1 MPGAEVSVDQV
12 GLIKTMSWY
21 DGFVIGLAGPGFIL
35 AGVAGSTLTLGPV
48 WASIIWFLSAVVGGL
63 SAYIYA
69 EPAAMFPDKSG
80 GLSMFAK
87 EGWRQH
93 FSLAGPI
100 ATFGYW
106 FAWSSVLAIYGGIIG
121 TLLLSEFAADKLYD
135 KDGNVVYVAHI
146 LFFDVTWPRLIGT
159 VCILACFL
167 FNYFGMRPA
176 VWFSYATAAL
186 FVIPL
191 LAITIIPIVNGS
203 MSNGNIDWSL
213 NADVINENVAFY
225 GGTPGTGQAI
235 ILGIVWFWVIAW
247 SSYFPEAPATF
258 APEYHDT
265 KEDTRLALASTSIMG
280 VFFSTLLPLTCVAV
294 LGLDKI
300 YEDTSYIAFLT
311 WVLNDTVGDTL
322 GAIFTVFI
330 CAGLLLSMNTATM
343 DGSRALYGMAKE
355 GLTIRWLA
363 KLNGQNVP
371 GRAMALDMIFNL
383 CLLYFLPTL
392 LFTLLAG
399 NIGYVLAHILALT
412 GFLLLR
418 RDRPDWPRPLKLGA
432 AWVPI
437 AWLCVAANVVG
448 SIIGIAYMQYTGYL
462 VNWSQVDADGMPNV
476 TGYRS
481 LAIIIGIGVIVVAVV
496 GFIIGQAQAGKKFS
510 FKDPSDEK
518 PAAHVYELMG
528 QQAPSGD

>member
-121 TLLLSEFAADKLYD
+121 TLLLSEFKPEALAT
-135 KDGNVVYVAHI
+135 VWHVT
-146 LFFDVTWPRLIGT
+146 FFDVTWPRLIGT

-191 LAITIIPIVNGS
+191 LAITVIPIVNGS
-203 MSNGNIDWSL
+203 LGNGNIDWSL

-265 KEDTRLALASTSIMG
+265 RNDTRLALASTSIMG
-280 VFFSTLLPLTCVAV
+280 VFFSTQ
-294 LGLDKI
+294 I
-300 YEDTSYIAFLT
+300 
-311 WVLNDTVGDTL
+311 
-322 GAIFTVFI
+322 
-330 CAGLLLSMNTATM
+330 
-343 DGSRALYGMAKE
+343 
-355 GLTIRWLA
+355 
-363 KLNGQNVP
+363 
-371 GRAMALDMIFNL
+371 GRA
-383 CLLYFLPTL
+383 
-392 LFTLLAG
+392 
-399 NIGYVLAHILALT
+399 
-412 GFLLLR
+412 
-418 RDRPDWPRPLKLGA
+418 
-432 AWVPI
+432 
-437 AWLCVAANVVG
+437 
-448 SIIGIAYMQYTGYL
+448 
-462 VNWSQVDADGMPNV
+462 
-476 TGYRS
+476 
-481 LAIIIGIGVIVVAVV
+481 
-496 GFIIGQAQAGKKFS
+496 
-510 FKDPSDEK
+510 
-518 PAAHVYELMG
+518 HV
-528 QQAPSGD
+528 

>member
-1 MPGAEVSVDQV
+1 MPGAEVSLDEV
-12 GLIKTMSWY
+12 GLIKTMKWY

-48 WASIIWFLSAVVGGL
+48 WAATIWFLSAVVGGL
-63 SAYIYA
+63 SAYIYS

-121 TLLLSEFAADKLYD
+121 TLLLSEFSPSSLEWSTPF
-135 KDGNVVYVAHI
+135 
-146 LFFDVTWPRLIGT
+146 LFMDITYPRLIGA
-159 VCILACFL
+159 VCILSCFL

-203 MSNGNIDWSL
+203 LGNGNIEWAW
-213 NADVINENVAFY
+213 NTTVINENVAFY
-225 GGTPGTGQAI
+225 GGTPGMTQAI

-265 KEDTRLALASTSIMG
+265 KEGTRLAVASTAIMG
-280 VFFSTLLPLTCVAV
+280 VFFSALLPLTCVAV
-294 LGLDKI
+294 LGLAKI
-300 YEDTSYIAFLT
+300 YEDPTYIAFLT
-311 WVLNDTVGDTL
+311 WVLNDTVGSTL

-363 KLNGQNVP
+363 KLNDNNVP
-371 GRAMALDMIFNL
+371 GRAMALDMLFNL
-383 CLLYFLPTL
+383 ALLFMAPTL

-399 NIGYVLAHILALT
+399 NIGYVLAHILALS

-418 RDRPDWPRPLKLGA
+418 RDRPNWPRPLKLGPFWILA
-432 AWVPI
+432 AWVCLI
-437 AWLCVAANVVG
+437 ANIGASIVG
-448 SIIGIAYMQYTGYL
+448 IIYMKYTGYI
-462 VNWSQVDADGMPNV
+462 VKWSEAESDP
-476 TGYRS
+476 TGYITGYFWE
-481 LAIIIGIGVIVVAVV
+481 AIAIGVGVIVVAVV
-496 GFIIGQAQAGKKFS
+496 GYIIGQKQVGRPFS
-510 FKDPSDEK
+510 FKDKSEEEPV
-518 PAAHVYELMG
+518 AHVYELMG
-528 QQAPSGD
+528 QTPPARTSGD

>member
-1 MPGAEVSVDQV
+1 MPGAEVSLDQV
-12 GLIKTMSWY
+12 GLIKTMRWY

-35 AGVAGSTLTLGPV
+35 AGVAGSVLTLGPV
-48 WASIIWFLSAVVGGL
+48 WASTIWFLSAIVGGL
-63 SAYIYA
+63 SAYIYS

-121 TLLLSEFAADKLYD
+121 TLLLSRFNPGALEWSV
-135 KDGNVVYVAHI
+135 NVLSFG
-146 LFFDVTWPRLIGT
+146 LFSFDITYPRLIGA

-176 VWFSYATAAL
+176 VWFSYATAVMM
-186 FVIPL
+186 VIPVAS
-191 LAITIIPIVNGS
+191 LALIPIIQGKLS
-203 MSNGNIDWSL
+203 SIDFAWNTATI
-213 NADVINENVAFY
+213 NASVEFY
-225 GGTPGTGQAI
+225 GGTPGMTQAI

-265 KEDTRLALASTSIMG
+265 KEDTRLAVASTSIMG
-280 VFFSTLLPLTCVAV
+280 VVLCLLLPLTVVAAV
-294 LGLDKI
+294 GMDVIAADL
-300 YEDTSYIAFLT
+300 SYIAYLT
-311 WVLNDTVGDTL
+311 NALDATVGSFL
-322 GAIFTVFI
+322 GAVFTVFI

-355 GLTIRWLA
+355 GLTVRWLA
-363 KLNGQNVP
+363 KLNKESVP
-371 GRAMALDMIFNL
+371 GRAMAFDMLLNL
-383 CLLYFLPTL
+383 FLLFFMPSL

-399 NIGYVLAHILALT
+399 NIGYVLAHILALS

-418 RDRPDWPRPLKLGA
+418 RDRPNWPRPLKLKPFWVLA
-432 AWVPI
+432 AWVC
-437 AWLCVAANVVG
+437 LSVNVIG
-448 SIIGIAYMQYTGYL
+448 MIIGVTHMQYTGYL
-462 VNWSQVDADGMPNV
+462 VKGDDVF
-476 TGYRS
+476 GYRS
-481 LAIIIGIGVIVVAVV
+481 LAIGIFVGTMVIAVV
-496 GFIIGQAQAGKKFS
+496 GFIIGQAQIGRKFS
-510 FKDPSDEK
+510 FRDKSEEEPV
-518 PAAHVYELMG
+518 AHVYELMG
-528 QQAPSGD
+528 QTPPARTSGD